1 MNSLQR
7 IISLPQKGGPNGT
20 VPDEISTSLATRLTA
35 VIQLKS
41 NDRRKINNSVA
52 FRYLCFVFLIS
63 RQNSAPGSSAF
74 SYLRNRA
81 EFSHMNPRRNSSR

>member
-63 RQNSAPGSSAF
+63 RHICVHVWLMKLSCFLVSGVSLGF
-74 SYLRNRA
+74 Y
-81 EFSHMNPRRNSSR
+81 